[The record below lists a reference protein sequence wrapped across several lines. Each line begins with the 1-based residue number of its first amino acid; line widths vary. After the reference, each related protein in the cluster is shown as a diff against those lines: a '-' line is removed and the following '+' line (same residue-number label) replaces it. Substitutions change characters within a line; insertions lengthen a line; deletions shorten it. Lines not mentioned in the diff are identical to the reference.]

1 MLTLSNKLLTA
12 VIFLFFLL
20 INASGQEAGDDIL
33 TLVRDYGQAEV
44 VIDYP
49 GYDALSQLATQYSVS
64 SCDGKTAILSLSPLT
79 APVFVRSGMQ
89 YKIIIPE
96 STKSNITASSADE
109 AMQWRSYPTW
119 KHYDTIMHRLADRW
133 PDVCVLDTI
142 GFSVLGRAILA
153 LRITGNPASEEDE
166 PAVMLSAS
174 IHGDELAGFVLLMR
188 LAEHLASGS
197 NDGGLL
203 QRLTSELDIYINPL
217 SNPDGMYRNGDTII
231 NPVRTNHNGYDINR
245 NFPDPEVSS
254 PPLLQPETV
263 AMIAYMREK
272 HFVLSANLHAGAEV
286 VNYPWDKWTRQHADD
301 QWFNAVSRRYADT
314 VHLNALP
321 GYLTFLD
328 NGVTRGSV
336 WYSIRGGRQDY
347 ITYELGGREVT
358 MELDDTKQTPA
369 TQLESLWNFNRRSLL
384 RYLEEALYGVSG
396 TVTDA
401 ETGLPVAAG
410 IFAPGHDAD
419 SSHVYSDTL
428 TGRFYRFLS
437 PGIHTL
443 TVASPGYKTY
453 TAENVNVIWSQRTE
467 LNVELTPAD
476 TFPVPPLSDLL
487 IYPVPS
493 SGRVRIIPPETVSGN
508 VIVRVTSTGGAL
520 VASFTTVSVPGIPIN
535 EDFGFLGDGVY
546 IVSVQKLPLGPAVR
560 GKLIVNKFPPL

>member
-1 MLTLSNKLLTA
+1 LSNKLLTA
-12 VIFLFFLL
+12 AILLL
-20 INASGQEAGDDIL
+20 ILRVNASAQEAGDDIL
-33 TLVRDYGQAEV
+33 ALVRNYGQAEV

-64 SCDGKTAILSLSPLT
+64 SCDGRTALLSLSPLT
-79 APVFVRSGMQ
+79 APVFVRAGIK

-96 STKSNITASSADE
+96 SSKSALTASSADE
-109 AMQWRSYPTW
+109 AMQWHSYPTW

-153 LRITGNPASEEDE
+153 LRITDNPASEEDE
-166 PAVMLSAS
+166 PAVMLTAS
-174 IHGDELAGFVLLMR
+174 IHGDELGGFVLLMR

-197 NDGGLL
+197 IDGGLR
-203 QRLTSELDIYINPL
+203 QRLTSGLDIYINPL
-217 SNPDGMYRNGDTII
+217 SNPDGTYRDGDTII
-231 NPVRTNHNGYDINR
+231 NPVRTNSNGYDINR

-254 PPLLQPETV
+254 PPPLQPETV
-263 AMIAYMREK
+263 AMMSYMREK

-286 VNYPWDKWTRQHADD
+286 VNYPWDKWTRPHADD
-301 QWFNAVSRRYADT
+301 QWFNEVSRRYADT

-336 WYSIRGGRQDY
+336 WYLIRGGRQDY

-396 TVTDA
+396 IVTDA
-401 ETGLPVAAG
+401 ETGLPVAAK
-410 IFAPGHDAD
+410 IFATGHDAD
-419 SSHVYSDTL
+419 SSHVYSDTI

-437 PGIHTL
+437 PGLHSLAIT
-443 TVASPGYKTY
+443 SPGYETY
-453 TAENVNVIWSQRTE
+453 TATNINVIWDQRTE
-467 LNVELTPAD
+467 LNVELVPAD
-476 TFPVPPLSDLL
+476 TLPVTPLSGLL

-493 SGRVRIIPPETVSGN
+493 SGRVRIIAPETLSGN
-508 VIVRVTSTGGAL
+508 VSVRVTSISGVL
-520 VASFTTVSVPGIPIN
+520 VASFTAVSLPGIPIN
-535 EDFGFLGDGVY
+535 TDFSFLGDGVY
-546 IVSVQKLPLGPAVR
+546 IVSVQKMPLGPAVR
-560 GKLIVNKFPPL
+560 GKLIVNKFTPR

>member
-1 MLTLSNKLLTA
+1 MRYKLLTTA
-12 VIFLFFLL
+12 IFLL
-20 INASGQEAGDDIL
+20 ILRVNVSAQEAGDNIL

-44 VIDYP
+44 IIDYP
-49 GYDALSQLATQYSVS
+49 GYDALSRLATQYSVS
-64 SCDGKTAILSLSPLT
+64 SCDGKTAILSLSSLT
-79 APVFVRSGMQ
+79 APVFVRSAIK
-89 YKIIIPE
+89 YKVILPE
-96 STKSNITASSADE
+96 TTKDNYTASSADE
-109 AMQWRSYPTW
+109 AMQWNSYPTW

-153 LRITGNPASEEDE
+153 LRITDNPGSQEDE

-174 IHGDELAGFVLLMR
+174 IHGDELGGFVLLMR
-188 LAEHLASGS
+188 LAETLASGS

-203 QRLTSELDIYINPL
+203 QRLTSGLDIFINPL

-254 PPLLQPETV
+254 APPLQPETV
-263 AMIAYMREK
+263 AMMAYMHEK
-272 HFVLSANLHAGAEV
+272 HFVLSANIHAGAEV
-286 VNYPWDKWTRQHADD
+286 VNYPWDKWTRPHADD
-301 QWFNAVSRRYADT
+301 QWFNEVSRRYADT
-314 VHLNALP
+314 VHRNAIP

-336 WYSIRGGRQDY
+336 WYLIRGGRQDY

-358 MELDDTKQTPA
+358 LELDDIKQTPA
-369 TQLESLWNFNRRSLL
+369 TQLESLWNYNRRSLL

-401 ETGLPVAAG
+401 ETGLPVAAK

-419 SSHVYSDTL
+419 SSYVYSDTL
-428 TGRFYRFLS
+428 TGRFYRFLT

-443 TVASPGYKTY
+443 TVSSPGYKTFR
-453 TAENVNVIWSQRTE
+453 AENVSVIWNQRTD

-476 TFPVPPLSDLL
+476 TLPVPPLSGLL
-487 IYPVPS
+487 IYPVPT
-493 SGRVRIIPPETVSGN
+493 SGRVKVIPPETVSGN
-508 VIVRVTSTGGAL
+508 VTVRVTSIGGAL
-520 VASFTTVSVPGIPIN
+520 VASFPTVSVQGIPIN
-535 EDFGFLGDGVY
+535 MDFSFLGDGVY
-546 IVSVQKLPLGPAVR
+546 IVSVQKIPLGPAVR
-560 GKLIVNKFPPL
+560 GKLIVNKFMPR

>member
-1 MLTLSNKLLTA
+1 LRYKILTA
-12 VIFLFFLL
+12 VLSLFLL
-20 INASGQEAGDDIL
+20 RIDASAQEAGNDIL
-33 TLVRDYGQAEV
+33 TCVREYGQAEV
-44 VIDYP
+44 VIVYP
-49 GYDALSQLATQYSVS
+49 GYDAMSQIAARYSVS
-64 SCDGKTAILSLSPLT
+64 ACDGKEAILSLSPLT
-79 APVFVRSGMQ
+79 APAFIRTGIP
-89 YKIIIPE
+89 YKIVIPE
-96 STKSNITASSADE
+96 STKSNFTASSADE
-109 AMQWRSYPTW
+109 AMQWHAYPTW
-119 KHYDTIMHRLADRW
+119 KHYDTIMHRLAVRW
-133 PDVCVLDTI
+133 PEVCVLDTI

-153 LRITGNPASEEDE
+153 LRITDNPSSEEDE

-174 IHGDELAGFVLLMR
+174 VHGDELGGFVLLMR

-203 QRLTSELDIYINPL
+203 QRLTSGLDIYINPL
-217 SNPDGMYRNGDTII
+217 ANPDGMYRNGDTII

-254 PPLLQPETV
+254 PPPLQPETV
-263 AMIAYMREK
+263 AMMAYMREK
-272 HFVLSANLHAGAEV
+272 HFVLSANLHAGTEV
-286 VNYPWDKWTRQHADD
+286 VNYPWDKWTRAHADD
-301 QWFNAVSRRYADT
+301 QWFNEVSRRYADT

-369 TQLESLWNFNRRSLL
+369 TQLEALWSFNRRSLL

-396 TVTDA
+396 IVTDA
-401 ETGLPVAAG
+401 ETGMPVAAK
-410 IFAPGHDAD
+410 IFAPGHDID

-437 PGIHTL
+437 PGVHTL
-443 TVASPGYKTY
+443 TVSAPGYKTY
-453 TAENVNVIWSQRTE
+453 TAENVNVIWNQRTE

-476 TFPVPPLSDLL
+476 TLPVPPLSGLL
-487 IYPVPS
+487 IFPVPS
-493 SGRVRIIPPETVSGN
+493 TGLVRIIPPESVSGN
-508 VIVRVTSTGGAL
+508 VIVRVTSISGTL
-520 VASFTTVSVPGIPIN
+520 VASFITVSLPGIPIYD
-535 EDFGFLGDGVY
+535 DFSFLGDGVY

-560 GKLIVNKFPPL
+560 GKMIVNKFPPR